1 MLRQNG
7 VPSYKIK
14 LTTLC
19 NEDIFDALVNF
30 VVVQSLSHVWLF
42 ATPWTAA
49 CQASLFF
56 IISWSLLKLMFIES
70 VMPFNHLILC
80 HPLLLLPFV
89 FPSIRVFSMSQLFK
103 SGGQSIG
110 TSALAS
116 FLPMNIQ
123 DWFSLGLIYLHW
135 WIRII
140 KSRVFKICLWTR
152 TLVMSP
158 NLIAIIGNNLINRT
172 FPLTSCDAQKNLSRL
187 LITQNKSWSIML
199 AIEKGIKNFL
209 SYEKTIK
216 DYAVKKFVAKKI
228 FQRGIGQLGLLWW
241 CIW

>member
-1 MLRQNG
+1 
-7 VPSYKIK
+7 
-14 LTTLC
+14 
-19 NEDIFDALVNF
+19 
-30 VVVQSLSHVWLF
+30 
-42 ATPWTAA
+42 
-49 CQASLFF
+49 
-56 IISWSLLKLMFIES
+56 MFIES
-70 VMPFNHLILC
+70 VIPFNHLILC
-80 HPLLLLPFV
+80 RPLLLLAFV

-103 SGGQSIG
+103 SGGQSVG

-140 KSRVFKICLWTR
+140 KSRVFKICLSTR

-158 NLIAIIGNNLINRT
+158 NLIAIIGNSLINIT
-172 FPLTSCDAQKNLSRL
+172 FPLTSCDAQINLSRL

-199 AIEKGIKNFL
+199 AIEKGITKFL

-216 DYAVKKFVAKKI
+216 GYAVKKFVAKKI
-228 FQRGIGQLGLLWW
+228 FQREVLGSWGFSGGAYSKKSACNVGDQGSVPESGRSPGEGNGYPLQYSCLENSMARGAWW
-241 CIW
+241 AI